1 VHLRIA
7 ILDGL
12 APELQALVHRD
23 GLQIGFG
30 QQALVGLLPGVD
42 MDGGNGGGVAR
53 DRGADLVQ
61 GHDVQ
66 QGKKGKQPGAQ
77 GDTNAPHCRRCGI
90 ITALHGQA
98 GTLGHTRNTPDSIA
112 VHDLWTLGKA
122 QFRPY
127 FGQTT
132 V

>member
-1 VHLRIA
+1 MHLRIA

-66 QGKKGKQPGAQ
+66 QGKKRG
-77 GDTNAPHCRRCGI
+77 NNRAPKATRMRPIVAAAASSRRCTGRR
-90 ITALHGQA
+90 APLA
-98 GTLGHTRNTPDSIA
+98 TPEI
-112 VHDLWTLGKA
+112 LLI
-122 QFRPY
+122 Q
-127 FGQTT
+127 
-132 V
+132 